1 VPVRAARQGTP
12 VGAEENRA
20 RLRQLPSVERLAAG
34 LVEGAAATDAS
45 SAEAISAARAVL
57 AERRAQL
64 LAGAADEPD
73 LRGRAK
79 ARLRPTLR
87 RVLNG
92 TGVVIHTNLGRAPL
106 SEPAIEALGAA
117 ARGYANVELDLE
129 SGRRGARDEHVGALL
144 CELTGA
150 EDGIA
155 VNNGAGAAL
164 LAVAA
169 IGGGESVAVS
179 RGQLVE
185 IGGGFRVPEVLAQA
199 GVRLIEV
206 GTTNRTRAADY
217 ELAIREQGASAV
229 LRVHQSNF
237 RTLGFVEEVAIEK
250 LCALGVPVID
260 DLGSGALAEGPPA
273 LAEEPQVRR
282 SIQAGAALVCFS
294 GDKLLGGPQA
304 GVLVG
309 RSWAIAASR
318 AHPLARALR
327 IGRLP
332 LAALQ
337 ATLALYRD
345 PDRAVRELPVLS
357 MLELDPAELQRRAQ
371 RLAAATGGT
380 VVESIARVGGG
391 ALPLLELRG
400 PVLALHGHDG
410 PEQLAAALRAGEP
423 PLIARIAEGRVLVDP
438 RTLGEDELDTAG
450 AVIARALAR
459 G

>member
-1 VPVRAARQGTP
+1 VRQGIR

-20 RLRQLPSVERLAAG
+20 RLRELPSVDRLAAA
-34 LVEGAAATDAS
+34 LVQGEAPACAS
-45 SAEAISAARAVL
+45 AAEAISAARAVL
-57 AERRAQL
+57 AERRAEL
-64 LAGAADEPD
+64 LAGAADQPD
-73 LRGRAK
+73 LRARARE
-79 ARLRPTLR
+79 RLRPTLR

-106 SEPAIEALGAA
+106 PESAIEALAAA

-129 SGRRGARDEHVGALL
+129 SGRRGTRHEHVRALL

-169 IGGGESVAVS
+169 AGGGEGVAVS

-185 IGGGFRVPEVLAQA
+185 IGGGFRVPDVLAQA

-206 GTTNRTRAADY
+206 GTTNRTRAEDY

-237 RTLGFVEEVAIEK
+237 RTIGFVEEVAIED

-260 DLGSGALAEGPPA
+260 DLGSGALAEELPA
-273 LAEEPQVRR
+273 LAEEPHVRR

-304 GVLVG
+304 GILAG
-309 RSWAIAASR
+309 RSWAIAACRS
-318 AHPLARALR
+318 HPLARALR

-332 LAALQ
+332 LAALE

-357 MLELDPAELQRRAQ
+357 MLGLEPAELQRRAQ
-371 RLAAATGGT
+371 RLAAASGGT
-380 VVESIARVGGG
+380 VVESLARVGGG

-400 PVLALHGHDG
+400 PALALQGDGG
-410 PEQLAAALRAGEP
+410 PEQLAAALRAGDP
-423 PLIARIAEGRVLVDP
+423 PLIARIAADRVLVDP
-438 RTLGEDELDTAG
+438 RTLGEDELDIAA
-450 AVIARALAR
+450 AVITRALS

>member
-1 VPVRAARQGTP
+1 
-12 VGAEENRA
+12 VGAEQNRA
-20 RLRQLPSVERLAAG
+20 RLRQLPSVDRLAAA
-34 LVEGAAATDAS
+34 LVEGEGATGAS
-45 SAEAISAARAVL
+45 AAEAISAARTVL
-57 AERRAQL
+57 GERRAQL

-73 LRGRAK
+73 LRARARE
-79 ARLRPTLR
+79 RLRASLG

-106 SEPAIEALGAA
+106 SQPAIEAVSAA
-117 ARGYANVELDLE
+117 ARGYANVELDLD
-129 SGRRGARDEHVGALL
+129 SGRRGTRDEHVRGLL

-150 EDGIA
+150 EDGVA

-164 LAVAA
+164 LALAA
-169 IGGGESVAVS
+169 IGGGEGVAVS

-199 GVRLIEV
+199 GVQLIEV
-206 GTTNRTRAADY
+206 GTTNRTRPADY
-217 ELAIREQGASAV
+217 ELAIRERGASAI

-237 RTLGFVEEVAIEK
+237 RTLGFVEEVAIET
-250 LCALGVPVID
+250 LCAFAVPVID
-260 DLGSGALAEGPPA
+260 DLGSGALVQGLSA

-304 GVLVG
+304 GILVG
-309 RSWAIAASR
+309 RSWAIAACR

-345 PDRAVRELPVLS
+345 PARAVHELPVLS
-357 MLELDPAELQRRAQ
+357 MLELEPEELGRRAQ

-380 VVESIARVGGG
+380 VMESVARVGGG

-400 PVLALHGHDG
+400 PVLALQARGG

-423 PLIARIAEGRVLVDP
+423 PLIPRIADGRVLVDP
-438 RTLGEDELDTAG
+438 RTLAEDELDTAA
-450 AVIARALAR
+450 AVITRALAD
-459 G
+459 